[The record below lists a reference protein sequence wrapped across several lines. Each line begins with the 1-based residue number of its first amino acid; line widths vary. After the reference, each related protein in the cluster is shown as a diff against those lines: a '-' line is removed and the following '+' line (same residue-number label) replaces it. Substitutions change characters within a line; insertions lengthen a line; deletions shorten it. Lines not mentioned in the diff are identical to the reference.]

1 MELCS
6 GVSFVLFIND
16 VSDCISVGANIAL
29 YADDTKIWRRIELD
43 NDHNILQKDIDSL
56 YSWSTLNKMKFH
68 PLKCKVLSVTSC
80 HSLHN
85 YILPTSRFAY
95 CLNGECLD
103 YIETEK
109 DLGVHIHN
117 KLSWNQHIFY
127 LCSKANRMLGLVKR
141 TCKFVKEHN
150 QKRVLYLSL
159 VSSQFNHCSPV
170 WRPAS
175 VTLLN
180 KIERVQV
187 NAIKW
192 ILCEEGS
199 TYTDLAYFK
208 KCRELELLPLKFRL
222 DFFAILLFH
231 RVIYETVAIKLPEY
245 IKLARPSALRSS
257 HQDPLT
263 YTSTVRP
270 RVITKTKKNL
280 QSIKKL

>member
-1 MELCS
+1 MTMISSKKILI
-6 GVSFVLFIND
+6 LFIL
-16 VSDCISVGANIAL
+16 GL
-29 YADDTKIWRRIELD
+29 FF
-43 NDHNILQKDIDSL
+43 
-56 YSWSTLNKMKFH
+56 LNMMKFH

-109 DLGVHIHN
+109 DLGVHINN

-141 TCKFVKEHN
+141 TCRFVKEHN

-159 VSSQFNHCSPV
+159 VSSQFNHCSSV
-170 WRPAS
+170 WTPAS
-175 VTLLN
+175 VTLSN

-192 ILCEEGS
+192 ILSEEGS
-199 TYTDLAYFK
+199 TYTCNTRDIS
-208 KCRELELLPLKFRL
+208 C
-222 DFFAILLFH
+222 H
-231 RVIYETVAIKLPEY
+231 NT
-245 IKLARPSALRSS
+245 
-257 HQDPLT
+257 QDI
-263 YTSTVRP
+263 SCH
-270 RVITKTKKNL
+270 IM
-280 QSIKKL
+280 

>member
-1 MELCS
+1 MQHVVIAGSISSALPVLS
-6 GVSFVLFIND
+6 GVPQGSILGPLLFVLFIND

-29 YADDTKIWRRIELD
+29 YADDTKIWRRIELN

-56 YSWSTLNKMKFH
+56 YFWSTLNKMKFH

-95 CLNGECLD
+95 CLNVECLD

-109 DLGVHIHN
+109 DLGVHINN

-127 LCSKANRMLGLVKR
+127 LCSKANKMLGLVKR

-159 VSSQFNHCSPV
+159 VSSQFNH
-170 WRPAS
+170 AHQYGD
-175 VTLLN
+175 LHLN

-192 ILCEEGS
+192 IMSEEGS
-199 TYTDLAYFK
+199 TYTDLVYFK
-208 KCRELELLPLKFRL
+208 KCRELELLPLKSL
-222 DFFAILLFH
+222 YCK
-231 RVIYETVAIKLPEY
+231 IYF
-245 IKLARPSALRSS
+245 
-257 HQDPLT
+257 
-263 YTSTVRP
+263 
-270 RVITKTKKNL
+270 
-280 QSIKKL
+280 